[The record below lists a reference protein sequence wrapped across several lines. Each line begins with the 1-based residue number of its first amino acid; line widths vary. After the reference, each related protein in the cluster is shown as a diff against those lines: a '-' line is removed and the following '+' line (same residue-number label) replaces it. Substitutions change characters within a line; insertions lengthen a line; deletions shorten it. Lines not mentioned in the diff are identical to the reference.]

1 MIIKQAKLWIS
12 AVGPEQYPV
21 EGRPEFALAGRSN
34 VGKSSLINRFLNRK
48 SLARTSSTPGKTQTL
63 NFYEINESWFFVDLP
78 GYGYA
83 KSSKTERARWGRF
96 IQNYLNDRKEL
107 AGVIQL
113 VDMRHE
119 AMESDKEMIQ
129 WLQHY
134 QVPML
139 VVATKGDKIARG
151 HWPKHLK
158 QLRQGLGLQP
168 EIPLLAFSAQTG
180 QGRDQLAEWI
190 ENKIGLYNT
199 VIHEE
204 EDPEAGDGFIL
215 I

>member
-12 AVGPEQYPV
+12 AVGPDQYPI
-21 EGRPEFALAGRSN
+21 EGKPEFALSGRSN

-48 SLARTSSTPGKTQTL
+48 GLARTSSTPGKTQTL

-83 KSSKTERARWGRF
+83 KTSKTERARWGRF
-96 IQNYLNDRKEL
+96 IENYLNDRKEL

-113 VDMRHE
+113 VDIRHD
-119 AMESDKEMIQ
+119 AMESDRDMIE

-134 QVPML
+134 NVPML

-151 HWPKHLK
+151 HWAKHLK
-158 QLRQGLGLQP
+158 KLRQGLALQ
-168 EIPLLAFSAQTG
+168 EETPLLAFSAQTG
-180 QGRDQLAEWI
+180 QGRDELVQWI
-190 ENKIGLYNT
+190 EGKIEFYSTIGPIDEN
-199 VIHEE
+199 IEE
-204 EDPEAGDGFIL
+204 EDGFML